1 MNKWDVSYMPSQE
14 GRIVIVTG
22 ANSGIG
28 YYTSKGLAM
37 KGAHVVM
44 ACRSRDKAK
53 QAAALI
59 KKDIPEAKLTV
70 MDLDLSD
77 LSSIKRFAESFM
89 NSFDKLDILINN
101 AGLMA
106 IPYRKTRDGFE
117 MQFAVNHLGHFAL
130 TGRLFKLMRSTPGSR
145 IVVLASSAEKMGKID
160 LTDLNR
166 EKRYRSWQAYFG
178 SKLAN
183 MLFML
188 HLSQKL
194 GLETYDMIAV
204 AAHPGYSASN
214 ILEKGPAMKGRNWLV
229 KAGHLANRIAAQS
242 AEMGALPTLYA
253 ATEEH
258 IENGSYYGP
267 GGFLGMRGYPAR
279 TSPRSKRI
287 TAKLMSEL
295 WKQSEVLTGVSFL
308 SD

>member
-1 MNKWDVSYMPSQE
+1 MPSQE

-28 YYTSKGLAM
+28 YYTSKGLAS

-44 ACRSRDKAK
+44 ACRSRDKAE

-59 KKDIPEAKLTV
+59 KKDVPEAKLTLL
-70 MDLDLSD
+70 DLDLSD
-77 LSSIKRFAESFM
+77 LSSIRKFTDSFM

-106 IPYRKTRDGFE
+106 IPYRKTSDGFE
-117 MQFAVNHLGHFAL
+117 MQFGVNHLGHFAL
-130 TGRLFKLMRSTPGSR
+130 TGRLFKLMSSTPDSR
-145 IVVLASSAEKMGKID
+145 IVVVASSAEKGGKIN
-160 LTDLNR
+160 LSDLNK
-166 EKRYRSWQAYFG
+166 EKKYRRWQAYLD

-194 GLETYDMIAV
+194 EAEASDMIAV

-214 ILEKGPAMKGRNWLV
+214 IMEKGPSMKGRKWLL
-229 KAGHLANRIAAQS
+229 KAVHLANWIAAQS

-253 ATEEH
+253 ATAEQV
-258 IENGSYYGP
+258 ENGGYYGP

-279 TSPRSKRI
+279 TSPNSKRI

-295 WKQSEVLTGVSFL
+295 WKQSEELTGVTFL